1 MDLGFIG
8 FIPGILMLVNGAMGS
23 ITGLVFN
30 HVLMVAAML
39 GSSSVVLS
47 MGLVATISEMA
58 IDMLG
63 SILVTRSMDLVS
75 ITLLMGTVTRAHGT
89 KAVSKGMECTPSE
102 VGKPGAV
109 NGTVVRLKH
118 PYGRLQIQCSKQ
130 FRQPERQ
137 QRMQFICGGWM
148 IK

>member
-1 MDLGFIG
+1 MN
-8 FIPGILMLVNGAMGS
+8 LVGEVKGY
-23 ITGLVFN
+23 
-30 HVLMVAAML
+30 VALELEQRDANFYVC
-39 GSSSVVLS
+39 GV
-47 MGLVATISEMA
+47 SEMA

-102 VGKPGAV
+102 VGKPDAV

-130 FRQPERQ
+130 FR
-137 QRMQFICGGWM
+137 
-148 IK
+148 

>member
-47 MGLVATISEMA
+47 MGLVAIISGYNS
-58 IDMLG
+58 LFF
-63 SILVTRSMDLVS
+63 SLNSS
-75 ITLLMGTVTRAHGT
+75 NW
-89 KAVSKGMECTPSE
+89 S
-102 VGKPGAV
+102 
-109 NGTVVRLKH
+109 
-118 PYGRLQIQCSKQ
+118 
-130 FRQPERQ
+130 
-137 QRMQFICGGWM
+137 
-148 IK
+148 